1 MCVRPLIRWH
11 VQLHCMLASG
21 SKTMDLCPPDLTID
35 RVLALAA
42 GTIYV
47 RRSNEGQAQCGF

>member
-1 MCVRPLIRWH
+1 
-11 VQLHCMLASG
+11 MLASG